1 MHDPGLTVSCRT
13 RLPADRRPGVTWG
26 VKQEELARE
35 LAREA
40 KLPAAVAQERID
52 ELVHRIVRKLR
63 RGRPVE
69 LPGVGKLVMRAGR
82 IGRR

>member
-1 MHDPGLTVSCRT
+1 MAGPTSLETM
-13 RLPADRRPGVTWG
+13 
-26 VKQEELARE
+26 KQEELARE

-40 KLPAAVAQERID
+40 KLPAAVAQDRVD

-69 LPGVGKLVMRAGR
+69 LPGVGKLVVSAGR
-82 IGRR
+82 PGRR

>member
-1 MHDPGLTVSCRT
+1 MGR
-13 RLPADRRPGVTWG
+13 
-26 VKQEELARE
+26 EELARE

-40 KLPAAVAQERID
+40 RLPAAVAQEQID

-69 LPGVGKLVMRAGR
+69 LPGLGKLVTRAGAR
-82 IGRR
+82 KRP